1 MMLFK
6 DIKQNYPV
14 CILDKQEMTF
24 KQGKVTNVSLPT
36 IPKMTMQFGTNA
48 GGRRYDGGCY
58 DRS

>member
-14 CILDKQEMTF
+14 YILDKQEMTF
-24 KQGKVTNVSLPT
+24 KQGIANDSKDDDAIRN
-36 IPKMTMQFGTNA
+36 KCW
-48 GGRRYDGGCY
+48 GRRYDGRCY